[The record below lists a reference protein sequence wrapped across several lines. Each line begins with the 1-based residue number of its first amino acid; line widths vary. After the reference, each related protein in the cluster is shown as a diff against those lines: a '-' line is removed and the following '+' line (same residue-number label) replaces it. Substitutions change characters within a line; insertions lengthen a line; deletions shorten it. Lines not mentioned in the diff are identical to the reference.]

1 MSRGLRWTEEQLA
14 ALTGKKNL
22 TTQKTKTVAIA
33 GGYKSRVRGERTIG
47 GKTYY
52 FKSLWEIQT
61 AQTLEFYK
69 RHGKIKDWFY
79 EPRKFTFPQE
89 VYGRSLPHS
98 YTPDFQV
105 IFLNGNQE
113 WIEVKGVLTAGAKK
127 KIKRMNETYPE
138 IKIVVHD
145 KPWFKAARSKNLH
158 VLMGWEK
165 LEDTSE

>member
-1 MSRGLRWTEEQLA
+1 MTLRLTEEQFA
-14 ALTGKKNL
+14 ALTGNRNL
-22 TTQKTKTVAIA
+22 KTKEKKTVAIA

-61 AQTLEFYK
+61 AQTLEFWK

-79 EPRKFTFPQE
+79 EPRKFSFPME

-105 IFLNGNQE
+105 IFLNDTEE

-127 KIKRMNETYPE
+127 KIQRMNETYPD
-138 IKIVVHD
+138 IHIVVHD
-145 KPWFKAARSKNLH
+145 KSWFKAARAKGFH
-158 VLMGWEK
+158 TLMGWEK
-165 LEDTSE
+165 LGDASA